1 MKTQPT
7 EWDKTFANDETD
19 KGFIS
24 KMYRQL
30 MTLNSIKT
38 NNSINKWAK
47 DLHRHFS
54 KEDAQMAKKH
64 VKKHSPSLIIKEMQ
78 IKTTMKYYFTPAR
91 MAIIKKSTNNK
102 CWRGCVERRDS
113 SYTGGGNVNWY
124 SHYGEH
130 YGGSVKN

>member
-1 MKTQPT
+1 
-7 EWDKTFANDETD
+7 
-19 KGFIS
+19 
-24 KMYRQL
+24 

-102 CWRGCVERRDS
+102 CWRGCVERRES